1 MGKFY
6 EDVGEILVGRCYKT
20 KKDIRKIT
28 SVDICVGE
36 IHYSLYSNDGA
47 FIGKRCSSIESF
59 SHLERASQKEIE
71 NIKSS

>member
-47 FIGKRCSSIESF
+47 FIGNSTDV
-59 SHLERASQKEIE
+59 
-71 NIKSS
+71 